1 MEEKVYIAVYNG
13 ECATSSSVEEA
24 NKKLEADCTHSPEFI
39 DIDFY
44 EAKLLKVKQIIVIEN
59 E

>member
-13 ECATSSSVEEA
+13 ECATGASPEEA
-24 NKKLEADCTHSPEFI
+24 KKKLEESCTHVPEFI